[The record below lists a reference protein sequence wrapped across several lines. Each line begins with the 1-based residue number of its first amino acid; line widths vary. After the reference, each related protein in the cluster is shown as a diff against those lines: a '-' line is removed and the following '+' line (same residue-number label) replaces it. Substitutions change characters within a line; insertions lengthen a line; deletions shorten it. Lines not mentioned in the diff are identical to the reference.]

1 PARRTPRAR
10 PERPAAPD
18 APGGVDEPDGPAEPD
33 VRTATVRRA
42 PKWSAF
48 IVVGMLL
55 GLVVT
60 IAVTTAFPADP
71 MVGMTTTVLVVGIF
85 GVAGGA
91 ALGAIAALIA
101 DRASQRRV
109 REVTVER
116 GAVHAEPAADE
127 PTGAGAAADEAEPD
141 PDLI

>member
-1 PARRTPRAR
+1 GAPQAPDAPAAPPA
-10 PERPAAPD
+10 PEPPAAPD
-18 APGGVDEPDGPAEPD
+18 APGGFDEPDGPAEPD

-101 DRASQRRV
+101 D
-109 REVTVER
+109 
-116 GAVHAEPAADE
+116 
-127 PTGAGAAADEAEPD
+127 
-141 PDLI
+141 